1 MRKKRHRSYGAEV
14 VRRYDAEDL
23 LPSLGSPCLHAPL
36 RSCLKPRENTVNTE
50 SEHWNPYVM
59 GVSLTTFFSYNPQGE
74 KRHLSLHPIHLVE
87 TEWQPFIGILLKTEQ
102 QRPIGLYRPG
112 TATANPAIP
121 LGTATANWAIALK
134 TEQQRLIGLL
144 C

>member
-59 GVSLTTFFSYNPQGE
+59 RVPLTTFFSYNPLGK
-74 KRHLSLHPIHLVE
+74 KRHLSLHLIQLVE
-87 TEWQPFIGILLKTEQ
+87 TKWPPFIGHVVEDRSQ
-102 QRPIGLYRPG
+102 DRVDGVAVCHERNCQSGLP
-112 TATANPAIP
+112 
-121 LGTATANWAIALK
+121 
-134 TEQQRLIGLL
+134 E
-144 C
+144 